1 MEVHHHSHTERKKW
15 THYFWEFLMLFLAVT
30 LGFLVENQREHYV
43 EHFRE
48 KQYVK
53 SLYDDF
59 KVDTFTIQRTYKEK
73 KWALAKLDSLQEI
86 LRSGEIEKNNELV
99 YYFEKFLTIKDVFTS
114 QDVTYKQ
121 LLSSGNLRYFK
132 DLDLYKKI
140 ANYYNLYSRYQ
151 ELAEGAFG
159 NVSELAEVESN
170 LFDAGDLNSLNDSS
184 GAIFYGLIKRP
195 YRKFHLIN
203 IDRKNLNFL
212 LIKTGN
218 VYYATNASAKFLVWL
233 KKYADEIVDFIK
245 KEYHLE

>member
-1 MEVHHHSHTERKKW
+1 
-15 THYFWEFLMLFLAVT
+15 
-30 LGFLVENQREHYV
+30 
-43 EHFRE
+43 
-48 KQYVK
+48 
-53 SLYDDF
+53 
-59 KVDTFTIQRTYKEK
+59 
-73 KWALAKLDSLQEI
+73 

-151 ELAEGAFG
+151 ELAEGSFG

-195 YRKFHLIN
+195 DRKFHLIN
-203 IDRKNLNFL
+203 INKKNLNFL